1 MTENTPIWQ
10 LSVGQF
16 TDIIRSA
23 ISNQQA
29 IPSALLEQP
38 KEDKR
43 YVYGMAGLARLLG
56 CSIVTANRIKK
67 SGVINKAI
75 SQVGRKIIV
84 DADLALELLNNSR
97 KQNPRKH

>member
-1 MTENTPIWQ
+1 MKEDMPIWQ
-10 LSVGQF
+10 LSVKQLI
-16 TDIIRSA
+16 DILMSV

-29 IPSALLEQP
+29 IHPILSEQP

-75 SQVGRKIIV
+75 SQVGRKIII

-97 KQNPRKH
+97 KH